1 MELLFSILE
10 HIGIIAFS
18 ISGAIVAIDRETDVF
33 GVVFLSFITTFGG
46 GLMRD
51 ILLNRMPRFFTH
63 YTSFIIT
70 CLITALAVFF
80 FAMIFKK
87 KFIEDEKLLDSVN
100 NYIDA
105 IGIGAFAVTGTQLTI
120 SLGFTSPF
128 IAIFMG
134 TTTCIGGGML
144 RDIILN
150 DVPFVLRKR
159 IYAIACIL
167 GASVYYL
174 LWYVEAPEIV
184 AMLAGFS
191 TTVATRV
198 LATLFKWNL
207 PKAIIF
213 SEISRKSE

>member
-1 MELLFSILE
+1 MAILFSILE

-18 ISGAIVAIDRETDVF
+18 ISGAIVAIDRENDIF
-33 GVVFLSFITTFGG
+33 GVVFLAFITTFGG
-46 GLMRD
+46 GLTRD
-51 ILLNRMPRFFTH
+51 ILLNRMPHFFTH

-87 KFIEDEKLLDSVN
+87 KFIEDEKLLDSIN

-120 SLGFTSPF
+120 SLGYTAPL

-134 TTTCIGGGML
+134 VTTCIGGGML

-167 GASVYYL
+167 GSGLYYI
-174 LWYVEAPEIV
+174 LWYFGVSEII

-191 TTVATRV
+191 TTVGTRV
-198 LATLFKWNL
+198 LATIFKWNM
-207 PKAIIF
+207 PKAINF
-213 SEISRKSE
+213 SEINNK